1 MSDKEMVSVRLHTDT
16 KQRVERY
23 AEEHDVSRS
32 TAIRRLLEKGADL
45 EETGLTVAASH
56 QPREDEQ
63 EEEEK
68 EVVAD
73 GGQVVR
79 PILNFLG
86 ATYAFVSLSMFSLLS
101 LAALGNIALPFIDY
115 TSMFGMMFSSLL
127 LVAVIMVVLYSNYPE
142 KADRLLYSGV
152 RKASRFGSSLH
163 GGSKA

>member
-23 AEEHDVSRS
+23 AEEHEVSRS
-32 TAIRRLLEKGADL
+32 TAIRRLLAKGADL
-45 EETGLTVAASH
+45 EEAGLTVAASH
-56 QPREDEQ
+56 QPREDNQ

-68 EVVAD
+68 EVIAD

-79 PILNFLG
+79 PMLNFLG
-86 ATYAFVSLSMFSLLS
+86 AIYAFLSLSIFALMG
-101 LAALGNIALPFIDY
+101 LAAFGNVVLSFIDY
-115 TSMFGMMFSSLL
+115 GLMFGMMLSSLL

-142 KADRLLYSGV
+142 KADRLFYSGV
-152 RKASRFGSSLH
+152 RKVSRFGSSLH